1 MAVSEGQ
8 SALLSWKSSFATA
21 IRKDENACQDIFQN
35 SEKLLA
41 SAVSICR
48 LKGSVECQTGG
59 LITVCEELQSLIR
72 LAFSEMRRVEKD
84 FRYQKTSLENEISHL
99 RERVKHLEKENSV
112 AEPSKQRSREFL
124 ESESRKPR
132 EVVANNSPS
141 NDSLPVSETNIQG
154 EDIFT
159 TDGTEV
165 IDIPLE
171 NAPSL
176 KEQNVTLSLQEKKS
190 NSRKRLKLPIL
201 KKAVETS
208 KPVKDS
214 NSNPEELS
222 LDVKDDDGKLMTGV
236 KEKSNTVPQEAL
248 GEKQR
253 QVKHATSSKNV
264 EALEKAATGDET
276 LKSKGIK
283 RGNLRRKKTECTKQE
298 TMTAVKDQAIDAE
311 PLEESKVGQ
320 KEDITETRKTKPKCR
335 RNEGSLQDE
344 LLSEDDVNQ
353 EKDISEMRKDQKQ
366 FQVTTESNEATVFSG
381 SVEESLGVHVEAEMI
396 PGGKKKDFTVKKK
409 TGKKTSKRLPR
420 NEKSMRASGECTAK
434 THVSEMPTD
443 ENDEEF
449 KEIAL
454 TPNSE
459 PKPKNVKG
467 EMPSISNQS
476 TATKDCDEPLGDM
489 SFLIEVNS
497 KISLF
502 VSDVVQDECELDP
515 MTARQRNEV
524 YKVAQL
530 YKLRARI
537 GTKADNSLTTLRLS
551 KQADTQMPKPGKV
564 DRLLS
569 ELSIAASKE
578 AFKESPKI
586 QSKRKHGAT
595 ADRKKASDDNDIDQ
609 GGPPKKKFAKQ
620 SRSKQN

>member
-1 MAVSEGQ
+1 
-8 SALLSWKSSFATA
+8 
-21 IRKDENACQDIFQN
+21 
-35 SEKLLA
+35 
-41 SAVSICR
+41 
-48 LKGSVECQTGG
+48 
-59 LITVCEELQSLIR
+59 
-72 LAFSEMRRVEKD
+72 
-84 FRYQKTSLENEISHL
+84 
-99 RERVKHLEKENSV
+99 
-112 AEPSKQRSREFL
+112 
-124 ESESRKPR
+124 
-132 EVVANNSPS
+132 
-141 NDSLPVSETNIQG
+141 
-154 EDIFT
+154 
-159 TDGTEV
+159 
-165 IDIPLE
+165 
-171 NAPSL
+171 
-176 KEQNVTLSLQEKKS
+176 
-190 NSRKRLKLPIL
+190 
-201 KKAVETS
+201 
-208 KPVKDS
+208 
-214 NSNPEELS
+214 
-222 LDVKDDDGKLMTGV
+222 
-236 KEKSNTVPQEAL
+236 
-248 GEKQR
+248 
-253 QVKHATSSKNV
+253 
-264 EALEKAATGDET
+264 
-276 LKSKGIK
+276 
-283 RGNLRRKKTECTKQE
+283 
-298 TMTAVKDQAIDAE
+298 
-311 PLEESKVGQ
+311 
-320 KEDITETRKTKPKCR
+320 
-335 RNEGSLQDE
+335 
-344 LLSEDDVNQ
+344 
-353 EKDISEMRKDQKQ
+353 
-366 FQVTTESNEATVFSG
+366 
-381 SVEESLGVHVEAEMI
+381 
-396 PGGKKKDFTVKKK
+396 
-409 TGKKTSKRLPR
+409 
-420 NEKSMRASGECTAK
+420 MRASGECTAK

-459 PKPKNVKG
+459 PKAKNVKG

-537 GTKADNSLTTLRLS
+537 GTKADNNLTTLRLS
-551 KQADTQMPKPGKV
+551 KQADTHMPKPGKV

>member
-8 SALLSWKSSFATA
+8 SALLSWKSSFPTA

-99 RERVKHLEKENSV
+99 RERVKHLEKENSI

-124 ESESRKPR
+124 ESERKPR

-159 TDGTEV
+159 TDGTEI

-171 NAPSL
+171 NASSL

-222 LDVKDDDGKLMTGV
+222 LDVKDDDGKVMTGV

-298 TMTAVKDQAIDAE
+298 TMTAVKA
-311 PLEESKVGQ
+311 LEESKVGQ

-366 FQVTTESNEATVFSG
+366 FQVTTESKEATVFSG
-381 SVEESLGVHVEAEMI
+381 SVEESLDVHVEAEMI

-409 TGKKTSKRLPR
+409 TGKKTSKRLLR
-420 NEKSMRASGECTAK
+420 NEKSMRASGDCTAK
-434 THVSEMPTD
+434 TNVSEMPTD
-443 ENDEEF
+443 EYDEEF

-459 PKPKNVKG
+459 PQAKNVKG
-467 EMPSISNQS
+467 KMPSISNQS

-537 GTKADNSLTTLRLS
+537 GSKADNNLTTVRLS
-551 KQADTQMPKPGKV
+551 KQGDTQMPKAGKV

-609 GGPPKKKFAKQ
+609 QGPPKKKFAKQ